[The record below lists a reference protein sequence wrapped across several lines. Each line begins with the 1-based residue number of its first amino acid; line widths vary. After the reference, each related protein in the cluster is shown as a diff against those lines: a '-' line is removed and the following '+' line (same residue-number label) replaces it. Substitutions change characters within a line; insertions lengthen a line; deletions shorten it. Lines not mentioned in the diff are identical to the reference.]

1 MNSLHSLQP
10 QAVWQWFADICAIPH
25 PTYQEAALAEMIVAR
40 AKGKGLAVQ
49 QDEKGNI
56 YIRKPAQGAGM
67 ADKPGVILQGHIDM
81 VAQKNP

>member
-40 AKGKGLAVQ
+40 AKGKGLVVQ
-49 QDEKGNI
+49 QDEKAI
-56 YIRKPAQGAGM
+56 FISASQRRVRAWPISPA
-67 ADKPGVILQGHIDM
+67 
-81 VAQKNP
+81 